1 MERVEVQMDSPRI
14 RVAAI
19 IVEAEQLLLVRHE
32 KAGRS
37 YWMLPGGGVDY
48 GETLAGALRRELK
61 EELRVEARIGALLC
75 ANDSIPPDHHRHIVN
90 LYFRAEITK
99 GRPRLGEDKR
109 VVEVAFHPL
118 EALDGLT
125 MRPDFAEDLRLL
137 LARSDVMNTT
147 YLGNLWRD

>member
-1 MERVEVQMDSPRI
+1 MSTPRI

-19 IVEAEQLLLVRHE
+19 IVESQQLLMVRHE
-32 KAGRS
+32 KDGRT

-61 EELRVEARIGALLC
+61 EELRVEARVGALLC

-99 GRPRLGEDKR
+99 GRPRLGSDKR

-118 EALDGLT
+118 DGLDSLT

-137 LARSDVMNTT
+137 IAQSDAMSST